1 MTENEIIQDLAT
13 QIINIYFTAKN
24 CHWFSK
30 TYGNH
35 LLFDRIADG
44 LLGHLDA
51 LMETGLMNAEAYF
64 PLSFSVIA
72 GNNKEQSISILWDSL
87 KRLLDSIQSSIDI
100 FPEAVKNELSG
111 LSQDI
116 KTKLNL
122 LSMVE

>member
-13 QIINIYFTAKN
+13 QIVNIYFASKN

-44 LLGHLDA
+44 LLDHLDA
-51 LMETGLMNAEAYF
+51 LMETGLMNAEAYY
-64 PLSFSVIA
+64 PLSFSVTA
-72 GNNKEQSISILWDSL
+72 GDNKENYISSLWDAL
-87 KRLLDSIQSSIDI
+87 QRLLDSIQSSIDI

-111 LSQDI
+111 LSQDVQ
-116 KTKLNL
+116 TKINF

>member
-1 MTENEIIQDLAT
+1 MTEKEIIQDLAT
-13 QIINIYFTAKN
+13 QVVNIYFAAKN

-44 LLGHLDA
+44 LLDHLDA
-51 LMETGLMNAEAYF
+51 LMETGLMSSEKYY
-64 PLSFSVIA
+64 PITFSVVTADNVNHYITT
-72 GNNKEQSISILWDSL
+72 LWDML
-87 KRLLDSIQSSIDI
+87 QKLLDSIQASINV

-111 LSQDI
+111 LSQDVQ
-116 KTKLNL
+116 TKINL